1 MSVAPYM
8 IAVHEV
14 RINEWVIQAFHRVIV
29 EISSSF
35 NKNPYT
41 PCYFSR
47 YIYAKWIFQFNLLSM
62 KTPRNLLAFV
72 SKISWLS
79 IWRWIFA
86 FPSFLVNIMYCV
98 CFTFKDNLLTFNH
111 CDIPASSSSTV
122 ISILDKSSLWRTSLY
137 RKNWKRLRTDV
148 CQIIYIKYKQ

>member
-1 MSVAPYM
+1 M

-14 RINEWVIQAFHRVIV
+14 RIDEWVIQTFHTVIV

-41 PCYFSR
+41 PCYFPD
-47 YIYAKWIFQFNLLSM
+47 IYAKWIFQFNPLSM
-62 KTPRNLLAFV
+62 KTPRKLLAFV

-86 FPSFLVNIMYCV
+86 FTSFLVNIMYCV
-98 CFTFKDNLLTFNH
+98 FLMIKDNLLTLNH
-111 CDIPASSSSTV
+111 YDIPPSSSFTV
-122 ISILDKSSLWRTSLY
+122 ISILDKSSLW
-137 RKNWKRLRTDV
+137 KNKFLSSAKRIGKDFEQTFAKSF
-148 CQIIYIKYKQ
+148 I